1 MRTPGLFA
9 KCRYRFW
16 TFPSVALAT
25 LLASLC
31 ASQANPASAEP
42 PIKAMVQVRLAGETI
57 EGQPLAWSSRLVH
70 LLARDG
76 QLVSF
81 SPGSN
86 PGLRQSSPRFYS
98 YTPSEMRARLYSE
111 FDDKT
116 FAIAITQHYVV
127 VYPKNSK
134 APWATRFE
142 ELYKQFYHYFS
153 VRGATLHDAKCPLV
167 AIVFPSKAAYQQ
179 YSRSH
184 GMKISDNYW
193 GHYARNTN
201 RVYLFDVQADYPQ
214 LKWEDASALIVHEA
228 THQTAFNTGIHSRF
242 GDSPRWVTEGLAMMF
257 EARGVWNSSRYQ
269 HQNDRINRERLN
281 EFRETLAKRPP
292 HWFAQLIL
300 SDAPFNSQEKEAYAE
315 AWAFSFYLCE
325 TNPRLYAK
333 YLARTAAQQD
343 FADYSSTARLRDFTE
358 IFGDNL
364 KLIDAQFLRY
374 IEKLK

>member
-1 MRTPGLFA
+1 MPTPALTAGYQRRSRTAIFA
-9 KCRYRFW
+9 ILLGMLCL
-16 TFPSVALAT
+16 V
-25 LLASLC
+25 LAS
-31 ASQANPASAEP
+31 SASAEP
-42 PIKAMVQVRLAGETI
+42 PIKAMVQVRLAGETV
-57 EGQPLAWSSRLVH
+57 EGQPLAWSNSLVH
-70 LLARDG
+70 LLGRDG
-76 QLVSF
+76 QLISF
-81 SPGSN
+81 SPGSS
-86 PGLRQSSPRFYS
+86 PDLRQSSPRFYS
-98 YTPSEMRARLYSE
+98 YTPSEMRARLYTE
-111 FDDKT
+111 FDDKK

-127 VYPKNSK
+127 VYPKASK

-142 ELYKQFYHYFS
+142 ELYKQFYHYFQ
-153 VRGATLHDAKCPLV
+153 VRGASLHDANCPLV
-167 AIVFPSKAAYQQ
+167 AIVFPNKAAYQQ

-214 LKWEDASALIVHEA
+214 LKWDDAAALIVHEA

-242 GDSPRWVTEGLAMMF
+242 GDSPRWITEGLAMMF
-257 EARGVWNSSRYQ
+257 EARGVWNSGRYQ
-269 HQNDRINRERLN
+269 QQSDRINRERLT

-292 HWFAQLIL
+292 HWFAQIIIN
-300 SDAPFNSQEKEAYAE
+300 DASFATREKEAYAE
-315 AWAFSFYLCE
+315 SWAFTFYLCE

-333 YLARTAAQQD
+333 YLARTAAIED
-343 FADYSSTARLRDFTE
+343 FADYSPTERLRDFTD